1 MFGNQSW
8 SDKRVG
14 IIPSTKSVSYRSEFR
29 VFNSPDE
36 PNKINATISRGGAY
50 ANQERY
56 QVLYADPTGGLTG
69 RGANTLSQAIS
80 DAESGERS
88 NSKTFVIESFWNKD
102 ATEAVR
108 NGALEINNRNP
119 PEPLVGGCTDSE
131 AKNYNPDANAN
142 DGSCEYPIAGCTDSE
157 AKNYNPDADVDDG
170 SCEYPI
176 AGCTDSEAKN
186 YNPDA
191 EVDDGSCEYATLGDE
206 ISEDLAEIPWGL
218 IALGGV
224 GLFAFKF
231 IRG

>member
-14 IIPSTKSVSYRSEFR
+14 IIPSTKSVSYRSEYR

-36 PNKINATISRGGAY
+36 PNKINATISTGGAY

-56 QVLYADPTGGLTG
+56 VVAYADPTGALTR

-108 NGALEINNRNP
+108 NGASEINNRNP

-142 DGSCEYPIAGCTDSE
+142 DGSCEYP
-157 AKNYNPDADVDDG
+157 
-170 SCEYPI
+170 PI

-191 EVDDGSCEYATLGDE
+191 EVDDGSCQYKTLADNV
-206 ISEDLAEIPWGL
+206 SEDLAEIPWGL
-218 IALGGV
+218 V
-224 GLFAFKF
+224 GLGVVALVGFKF
-231 IRG
+231 LQA

>member
-1 MFGNQSW
+1 MFGNHSW

-36 PNKINATISRGGAY
+36 PNKINVFISTGGAY

-56 QVLYADPTGGLTG
+56 HVLYADPTGGLTG

-142 DGSCEYPIAGCTDSE
+142 DGSCEYP
-157 AKNYNPDADVDDG
+157 PL
-170 SCEYPI
+170 

-191 EVDDGSCEYATLGDE
+191 EVDDGSCEYKTLADNVR
-206 ISEDLAEIPWGL
+206 EDLAEIPWGL
-218 IALGGV
+218 V
-224 GLFAFKF
+224 GLGVVALVGFKF
-231 IRG
+231 LQA